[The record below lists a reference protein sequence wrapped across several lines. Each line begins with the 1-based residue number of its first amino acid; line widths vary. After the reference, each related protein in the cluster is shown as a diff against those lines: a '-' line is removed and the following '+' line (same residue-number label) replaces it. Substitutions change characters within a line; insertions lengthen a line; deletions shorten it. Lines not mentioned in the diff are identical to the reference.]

1 MECQFVVV
9 KYDYRYIFFII
20 IWYGHFINIRFCC
33 FMLIRTHVYQSGW
46 LDDRYAVLGNILL
59 YTNTLEN
66 ELWLKIDEKYNS
78 VFYKFHWTG
87 V

>member
-1 MECQFVVV
+1 
-9 KYDYRYIFFII
+9 
-20 IWYGHFINIRFCC
+20 
-33 FMLIRTHVYQSGW
+33 MLIRTRVSQSGW

-78 VFYKFHWTG
+78 KFH
-87 V
+87 